1 MLNIRPRQHWIT
13 GASRRLSMPKDHFRA
28 AEGKMLNDENNGSTS
43 PSWAAPSKLR
53 SGDAALPST
62 LRPRNKS
69 IRFQVDTKFRAR
81 NNSINLDGKTNQQ
94 QPFSASTSPK
104 TRIKD
109 QHRMHGA
116 EHRGDATI
124 SLSSPP
130 IDNNEA
136 SPSEPRHRASIL
148 SGPRK
153 TDRSHA
159 DATRTKEDV
168 H

>member
-13 GASRRLSMPKDHFRA
+13 GPPRRLSMPKDHFRA
-28 AEGKMLNDENNGSTS
+28 AEGKILKDENNDSTS
-43 PSWAAPSKLR
+43 PGRAAPSKLR
-53 SGDAALPST
+53 AGDATLPST

-81 NNSINLDGKTNQQ
+81 NHSVHLDYKANQQ
-94 QPFSASTSPK
+94 QAFSAATSPK
-104 TRIKD
+104 ARLKD

-116 EHRGDATI
+116 EHRDATTI
-124 SLSSPP
+124 SLSSP
-130 IDNNEA
+130 NEA